1 MSRQRTSAGFTL
13 IELMIVVAIIAV
25 LAAIAIPQYQTYVAR
40 SQATAALDEISP
52 GRTAYETL
60 VNQGTIDNEAYNNI
74 DSLGLVTESD
84 RCSVTVAAPV
94 AGEGNITCKLK
105 GGPAVNQKQ
114 ILLNRSTDGSWSCT
128 TDLDAK
134 YAPISCTP
142 GGKAVES

>member
-13 IELMIVVAIIAV
+13 IELMIVVAIIAI

-40 SQATAALDEISP
+40 SQATAGLDEISS

-60 VNQGTIDNEAYNNI
+60 VNQGTVDNNAYNNI
-74 DSLGLVTESD
+74 DNLGMATESD
-84 RCSVTVAAPV
+84 RCSISVAAPI
-94 AGEGNITCKLK
+94 AGEGSISCMLK
-105 GGPAVNQKQ
+105 GGPAVKDKQ

-128 TDLDAK
+128 TTLDAK

-142 GGKAVES
+142 S

>member
-25 LAAIAIPQYQTYVAR
+25 LAAIAIPQYQTYVAK
-40 SQATAALDEISP
+40 SQATAGLDEISP

-60 VNQGTIDNEAYNNI
+60 VNQGTVDNGAYNNI

-84 RCSVTVAAPV
+84 RCSVSVVAPV

-105 GGPAVNQKQ
+105 GGPAVKDKQ
-114 ILLNRSTDGSWSCT
+114 ILLNRNTDGAWTCT

-134 YAPISCTP
+134 YAPVSCTQ
-142 GGKAVES
+142 S

>member
-25 LAAIAIPQYQTYVAR
+25 LAAIAIPQYQTYVAK
-40 SQATAALDEISP
+40 SQATAGLDEISP

-60 VNQGTIDNEAYNNI
+60 VNQGTVDNNAYNNI
-74 DSLGLVTESD
+74 DNLGMMTESD
-84 RCSVTVAAPV
+84 RCSISVVAPV
-94 AGEGNITCKLK
+94 AGEGSISCVLK
-105 GGPAVNQKQ
+105 GGPAVKDKQ

-134 YAPISCTP
+134 YAPVSCTP
-142 GGKAVES
+142 S